1 MRWSTG
7 HKLHALLL
15 GALGVSAVLAFP
27 PLHATLAANAPGAQP
42 LYTNDFE
49 KVPEGDPPK
58 DMAVLNGTFAVK
70 AVDGNKV
77 LELPGDPVDSFG
89 VLFGPEGESHL
100 CVQARL
106 YGTATG
112 KRSPEFGV
120 GLGDS
125 NGYKLWLMPAVN
137 QLQILKG
144 EDVVATVPYTWKSG
158 VWTVMKLEAKAA
170 GGKTIVDGKAW
181 AHGSEEPKDWTVKF
195 EDKDEAPKGRASV
208 WGSPYSSTP
217 IRFDDLIVSKAG

>member
-1 MRWSTG
+1 MQSRTFQ
-7 HKLHALLL
+7 LLSL
-15 GALGVSAVLAFP
+15 GALGVLAALAFP
-27 PLHATLAANAPGAQP
+27 PLRATRAVNAPAAQQ
-42 LYTNDFE
+42 LYSNDFE
-49 KVPEGDPPK
+49 KAADGDPPK
-58 DMAVLNGTFAVK
+58 DMSVLNGTFAVK

-77 LELPGDPVDSFG
+77 LELAGDPVDSFG

-125 NGYKLWLMPAVN
+125 NGYKLWLMPATN

-144 EDVVATVPYTWKSG
+144 EDVAATAPFTWKSG
-158 VWTVMKLEAKAA
+158 TWTVLKLEARAVD
-170 GGKTIVDGKAW
+170 GKTIVEGKAW
-181 AHGSEEPKDWTVKF
+181 AHGSEEPKDWAVTF
-195 EDKDEAPKGRASV
+195 EDKDEAPKGRASA

-217 IRFDDLIVSKAG
+217 IRFDDLIVSKAE

>member
-1 MRWSTG
+1 MQSR
-7 HKLHALLL
+7 KFRILLV
-15 GALGVSAVLAFP
+15 GALGVLAALAFP
-27 PLHATLAANAPGAQP
+27 PLRAAFAANAPSAQP

-49 KVPEGDPPK
+49 KASEGDPPK
-58 DMAVLNGTFAVK
+58 DVAILNGTFAVK
-70 AVDGNKV
+70 TVDGNKL

-89 VLFGPEGESHL
+89 VLFGPDGESHL

-112 KRSPEFGV
+112 KRMPEFGV

-125 NGYKLWLMPAVN
+125 NGYKLWLMPATG

-144 EDVVATVPYTWKSG
+144 EDVVATVPHAWKSG
-158 VWTVMKLEAKAA
+158 SWTVMKLEAKAA
-170 GGKTIVDGKAW
+170 DGKTLVQGKAW
-181 AHGSEEPKDWTVKF
+181 AQGADEPKDWTIKF

-217 IRFDDLIVSKAG
+217 IRFDDLVVTKAE